1 MLTAVP
7 PGGTASSVSQQRTS
21 GRSPMHSSARS
32 GTATPTQTASVLES
46 SRPPKRAC
54 WDPSRSSSKRIMQLE
69 LLKSKIHR
77 ATVTDANLNYEG
89 SITIARDL
97 MDAAHILPYEKVGVL
112 DVNNG
117 NRIDTYVI
125 EGPAG
130 SGVICLNGAAARLV
144 QPGDLVIIVAYATMS
159 EDEAK
164 SWKPTVIHVNAK
176 NEIV

>member
-1 MLTAVP
+1 
-7 PGGTASSVSQQRTS
+7 
-21 GRSPMHSSARS
+21 
-32 GTATPTQTASVLES
+32 
-46 SRPPKRAC
+46 
-54 WDPSRSSSKRIMQLE
+54 MQLE

-97 MDAAHILPYEKVGVL
+97 MDAAKILPYEKVGVL

-117 NRIDTYVI
+117 NRLDTYVI

-144 QPGDLVIIVAYATMS
+144 QPGDLVIIVAYATMN

-164 SWKPTVIHVNAK
+164 SWKPTVVHVNAK